1 MPSRKQRKRVQKE
14 RRHEYETVWV
24 DSEGNELEEPPDEL
38 PASPARD
45 TKRQQKRQQQSASR
59 GRSTGTR
66 PAPPP
71 PSWRRAAKR
80 SLMLGAVIFVLF
92 AFLFHS
98 KNGQRAYGSALYLSV
113 LYTAIFVPFTYT
125 IDRFTYRR
133 WQRRMGE
140 QPTKR

>member
-24 DSEGNELEEPPDEL
+24 DPEGNELEEPPDEL
-38 PASPARD
+38 PVRQARD
-45 TKRQQKRQQQSASR
+45 PKRQQKRQQQSASG
-59 GRSTGTR
+59 GRATR
-66 PAPPP
+66 APLP

-92 AFLFHS
+92 AFLFKN
-98 KNGQRAYGSALYLSV
+98 KNGQHEYGSAVFLSV

-133 WQRRMGE
+133 WQRKMGE
-140 QPTKR
+140 